1 MLELAA
7 ATGEI
12 DLKYLDESGF
22 CAWSEPGYTYYQRG
36 EQKRLEQTR
45 RRGRRLSIIGF
56 FQPLISFVYGLVI
69 GGVNRKS
76 YIQMMEQEAQE
87 AKQSGRI
94 RVIVQDN
101 GPIHRCQEVQQL
113 WSSWEKQGLYIFFL
127 PKYCS
132 EMNPIE
138 LEWQHIK
145 KDELVGKMFD
155 DELEIAY
162 AVIDGV
168 QARGERGNYRTE
180 RVKFNASSS
189 G

>member
-22 CAWSEPGYTYYQRG
+22 CAWSEPGYTYYFRG
-36 EQKRLEQTR
+36 EQKRLEQTL
-45 RRGRRLSIIGF
+45 RRGRRLSIIGLL
-56 FQPLISFVYGLVI
+56 QPLISFVYGLVI
-69 GGVNRKS
+69 GAVNRKS
-76 YIQMMEQEAQE
+76 YIQMMELEAQDAE
-87 AKQSGRI
+87 KTGRTK
-94 RVIVQDN
+94 VVVQDN
-101 GPIHRCQEVQQL
+101 GPIHRCLEVQKL
-113 WSSWEKQGLYIFFL
+113 WSKWEHMGLYIFFL

-138 LEWQHIK
+138 LEWQHLK
-145 KDELVGKMFD
+145 KDELCGQLFD
-155 DELEIAY
+155 DELDLAY

-168 QARGERGNYRTE
+168 KARGERGDYSTQ
-180 RVKFNASSS
+180 RVKFHSNSS

>member
-1 MLELAA
+1 MLELA
-7 ATGEI
+7 TEEI

-36 EQKRLEQTR
+36 EQKKIEQTLP
-45 RRGRRLSIIGF
+45 RGRRLSIIGF

-69 GGVNRKS
+69 GGVERKS
-76 YIQMMEQEAQE
+76 YIQMMEKEAE
-87 AKQSGRI
+87 ESSALGRI

-101 GPIHRCQEVQQL
+101 GPIHRCLEVQQL
-113 WSSWEKQGLYIFFL
+113 WSPWESQGLYIFFL

-145 KDELVGKMFD
+145 KNELAGKMFQ
-155 DELEIAY
+155 DELEH
-162 AVIDGV
+162 GLML
-168 QARGERGNYRTE
+168 
-180 RVKFNASSS
+180 
-189 G
+189 

>member
-36 EQKRLEQTR
+36 EQKRLEQTP

-56 FQPLISFVYGLVI
+56 LQPLSSFVYGLVI
-69 GGVNRKS
+69 GGVNRQS
-76 YIQMMEQEAQE
+76 YIQMMEQEAQDAE
-87 AKQSGRI
+87 KTGRI

-101 GPIHRCQEVQQL
+101 GPIHRCLEVQKL
-113 WSSWEKQGLYIFFL
+113 WSKWESRGLYIFFL
-127 PKYCS
+127 PAYCS

-138 LEWQHIK
+138 LEWQHLK
-145 KDELVGKMFD
+145 KDELCGQIFD
-155 DELEIAY
+155 DELDLAD

-168 QARGERGNYRTE
+168 KARGEKGNYSTQRI
-180 RVKFNASSS
+180 KFDSKSS